1 MHTLFHVS
9 LLALG
14 ACTLPTRVTM
24 YGTPSAVDPTFQSV
38 APAEVDYTIL
48 GPVSGQACGDL
59 QDYLLASGG
68 RQTWSGPVHPQVLEA
83 ARYDALQKNPEAD
96 NLMYIRAKIEN
107 DGYKQCVT
115 VTGKAYRVE
124 RIRAGGGA
132 AGAPTYNSSRAVAPM
147 APVAPAPVAPPST
160 P

>member
-1 MHTLFHVS
+1 MKR
-9 LLALG
+9 LALLTAVLLG
-14 ACTLPTRVTM
+14 GCSLPTRVTM
-24 YGTPSAVDPTFQSV
+24 YGTPGAVDPTFLSV
-38 APAEVDYTIL
+38 SPAEVNYTIL
-48 GPVSGQACGDL
+48 GSVTGQACGDL

-96 NLMYIRAKIEN
+96 NLMYVRAKIEN

-115 VTGKAYRVE
+115 LTGKAYRVD
-124 RIRAGGGA
+124 RMQAGAGA
-132 AGAPTYNSSRAVAPM
+132 AAAPAYASTRVASPPVPPAPT
-147 APVAPAPVAPPST
+147 PVSPST

>member
-1 MHTLFHVS
+1 
-9 LLALG
+9 
-14 ACTLPTRVTM
+14 M

-96 NLMYIRAKIEN
+96 NLMYVGAKIEN

-132 AGAPTYNSSRAVAPM
+132 AGAPSYSPSRAAP
-147 APVAPAPVAPPST
+147 PVAPPAPPAPSPST